1 MNQKH
6 DKKEDK
12 MKDKNEKNESESEF
26 HSLSFFCLHSLCIH
40 FAFSLFTFT
49 LCFLCSHSLC
59 VFFVYIHFVCCLF
72 TFTLCVFFLLVF
84 SLLFHFDF
92 LHEQVKM
99 SAQLQAFPP
108 GSLAAGEWYIVVI
121 SIEADMIIV
130 NTIWK
135 KTLFQTVKLAW
146 NEQVKK
152 NWKRQLTEQ
161 IKSDNKSNFQNM
173 KIEKLKY

>member
-1 MNQKH
+1 MNQER

-12 MKDKNEKNESESEF
+12 MKDRDEESESESEF

-99 SAQLQAFPP
+99 SAQLQAFSSD
-108 GSLAAGEWYIVVI
+108 SLAAGE
-121 SIEADMIIV
+121 
-130 NTIWK
+130 
-135 KTLFQTVKLAW
+135 
-146 NEQVKK
+146 
-152 NWKRQLTEQ
+152 
-161 IKSDNKSNFQNM
+161 
-173 KIEKLKY
+173 